1 MVAHRLRST
10 AHACRSLV
18 MRHGRIVEVG
28 RGKGDDGGP
37 GGGGFF
43 FKKMWR
49 RLQHERVA
57 DEGAEVEVA

>member
-10 AHACRSLV
+10 AHAGRILV
-18 MRHGRIVEVG
+18 MRHGHIVEVG
-28 RGKGDDGGP
+28 KGKGDDGDP

-57 DEGAEVEVA
+57 DEGTEVEVA